1 MAVGSRGR
9 PRPASNGRLSG
20 AVLVLMS
27 CLATLYT
34 GGRLWRD
41 VQVQKKLLQEAKG
54 MGAGGQS
61 KQDKSAKPLSVEDSI
76 LTLKLRELEKRHAML
91 QVQMA
96 EAKTRGFIS
105 AVGSAAPDTLGSG
118 SGGGGTDA
126 AGHAG
131 AVAGG
136 EGAAGG
142 GGAGGAGGAGSG
154 AGGRERLLVAVLVS
168 TAFGNRQRREAIR
181 STWMPTGA
189 LMVGGGGEWEGE
201 LGGVG
206 GRRGDRGEWGGR
218 GEGGGGMGGGRGGS
232 TSLKDEMGVVLLAL
246 LLDTLLLTPSPS
258 FAPRPASFP
267 ARPATTPGAA
277 LKKLQD
283 EMGVLL
289 RFAVGHSLNRGDSL
303 DRAMLEERDKCN
315 DIVVM
320 DEYEEVEKSGGR
332 KVKHLFEYAVRHWDA
347 DFYFKVNDDVYLS
360 TMQLVSF
367 LQRLKDRSGLYMGC
381 FKSGVVVT
389 EPNQQWFEPEWAR
402 FGDGKQY
409 FQHAAAPVYGLS
421 RDLALFL
428 AFNGPL
434 LHEYANED
442 ISVGS
447 WMLGLTA
454 THHND
459 HRLCCASPPEEDCG
473 RRREENKGC
482 VAVSDWRC
490 GGLFISTV
498 TRLVKEGCVAVCPSD

>member
-9 PRPASNGRLSG
+9 PRPASTGRLSG

-41 VQVQKKLLQEAKG
+41 VQVQKKLLQESKDL
-54 MGAGGQS
+54 GAGGQS
-61 KQDKSAKPLSVEDSI
+61 KQDKSARPLSVEDSI

-105 AVGSAAPDTLGSG
+105 AVGSAASDTSGSG
-118 SGGGGTDA
+118 SGGGGGGADA

-136 EGAAGG
+136 EGAAAG
-142 GGAGGAGGAGSG
+142 GGAGGAEGGGGSSG

-168 TAFGNRQRREAIR
+168 TAFGNRLRREAIR
-181 STWMPTGA
+181 STWMPTG
-189 LMVGGGGEWEGE
+189 
-201 LGGVG
+201 
-206 GRRGDRGEWGGR
+206 
-218 GEGGGGMGGGRGGS
+218 
-232 TSLKDEMGVVLLAL
+232 
-246 LLDTLLLTPSPS
+246 P
-258 FAPRPASFP
+258 
-267 ARPATTPGAA
+267 A

-283 EMGVLL
+283 EMGVVL

-303 DRAMLEERDKCN
+303 DRAMLEERDKYN
-315 DIVVM
+315 DIVIM

-332 KVKHLFEYAVRHWDA
+332 KVKHLFEYAVKHWDA

-367 LQRLKDRSGLYMGC
+367 LQRLKDRPGLYMGC

-434 LHEYANED
+434 LHEYSNED

-490 GGLFISTV
+490 GGLCEA
-498 TRLVKEGCVAVCPSD
+498 VKRMNEVHHQCA